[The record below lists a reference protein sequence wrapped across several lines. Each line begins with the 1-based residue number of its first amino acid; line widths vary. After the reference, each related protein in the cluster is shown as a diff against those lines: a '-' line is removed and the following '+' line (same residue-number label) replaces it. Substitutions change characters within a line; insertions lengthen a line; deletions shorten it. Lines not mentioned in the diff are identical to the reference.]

1 MTINKV
7 LIRIM
12 FVKYKNIIKDYNKKD
27 RSKNKKINKDKN
39 KNKEFKI

>member
-1 MTINKV
+1 MKINKV
-7 LIRIM
+7 LIRII

-27 RSKNKKINKDKN
+27 RLKNKKIN